1 MSYFG
6 SILMYLLW
14 LATVAIG
21 YFASMMAIKIFDKKW
36 KEKTEAEEATGN
48 YQ

>member
-1 MSYFG
+1 MNYFEAV
-6 SILMYLLW
+6 LMYLLW

-21 YFASMMAIKIFDKKW
+21 YFASMMAIKMFDKKW

-48 YQ
+48 HQ